1 MTIRNKTRVRA
12 LTVVLATMSYQAMA
26 QQKPI
31 EYATDSRIRHV
42 AYQENNVVEFKA
54 RKLTDTQV
62 LFGKDERVI
71 TVQGGD
77 TDAWV
82 VKYHKSLPNMIFIK
96 PNHLN
101 TNSNVT
107 VLTNKHTYYMHVV
120 SNSNLDDTTQKPVY
134 AIKFIYPEEEAARL
148 KAQALAAQK
157 KQHVAINPVKNPEAY
172 NWDYRF
178 SGSTQLTPVHVF
190 DDGTF
195 TYFELAHS
203 QAVPAIFAVD
213 DKQGKESVVNTRREG
228 NYIVVQRIAPQF
240 TLRSGGTVTSVFNS
254 REIAR
259 IKQGRRPA

>member
-1 MTIRNKTRVRA
+1 MKIRNKTRMRA
-12 LTVVLATMSYQAMA
+12 LTCVLTALSFQALA

-31 EYATDSRIRHV
+31 EYATDSRIRYV
-42 AYQENNVVEFKA
+42 AYQENNVVEFHAK
-54 RKLTDTQV
+54 KLIDTQV

-71 TVQGGD
+71 KVQGGD
-77 TDAWV
+77 ADAWV
-82 VKYHKSLPNMIFIK
+82 VKHHNSLPNMIFIK

-107 VLTNKHTYYMHVV
+107 VLTNKHTYYLHVI
-120 SNSNLDDTTQKPVY
+120 SSRYLEESAQKPVY
-134 AIKFIYPEEEAARL
+134 AIKFIYPEEEAVGL
-148 KAQALAAQK
+148 KAKALAAQK

-172 NWDYRF
+172 NWDYWF
-178 SGSTQLTPVHVF
+178 SGSTHLTPVHVF

-195 TYFELAHS
+195 TYFELAHN

-240 TLRSGGTVTSVFNS
+240 TLRSGSTVTSVFNS

-259 IKQGRRPA
+259 IKQGRRPV